1 MARET
6 SIAVGLSEG
15 TASEQL
21 WHGMEHIG
29 RDPLFGML
37 QPKRLTAVVD
47 IGANPIDGDPP
58 YKEMLAAGLCTV
70 IGFEPQADALAAL
83 NRRRTPRERYL
94 PYAVGDG
101 RERSLRI
108 CREQGMTSLLAPD
121 RSHLDLFTGFTGHGA
136 VHKELPIA
144 TRRLDEIDEIDAM
157 DFLKIDIQGG
167 ELDVFEFGRRK
178 LARAVAVQTE
188 ISFITL
194 YREQPPFGVI
204 DTILRQLGFVPH
216 CFAELKLRPLAPL
229 IFDRDPTRGVRQLLE
244 ADLVYVRDFSRPEN
258 MDVEQWKHLA
268 LIAHHCYEFFDLVFH
283 ALTAAAKLGGVPAA
297 TPEKYLKTIQ
307 SLGIPVALSGAGAP

>member
-1 MARET
+1 M
-6 SIAVGLSEG
+6 
-15 TASEQL
+15 
-21 WHGMEHIG
+21 
-29 RDPLFGML
+29 
-37 QPKRLTAVVD
+37 
-47 IGANPIDGDPP
+47 
-58 YKEMLAAGLCTV
+58 
-70 IGFEPQADALAAL
+70 
-83 NRRRTPRERYL
+83 
-94 PYAVGDG
+94 
-101 RERSLRI
+101 
-108 CREQGMTSLLAPD
+108 
-121 RSHLDLFTGFTGHGA
+121 
-136 VHKELPIA
+136 
-144 TRRLDEIDEIDAM
+144 
-157 DFLKIDIQGG
+157 
-167 ELDVFEFGRRK
+167 
-178 LARAVAVQTE
+178 QTE

-307 SLGIPVALSGAGAP
+307 SLGIPVALSRAGAP